1 MKKYISFIIFSA
13 ITLLFVNCDFEKE
26 FNYNQNPVAVETIDY
41 QNINPVSTKVTGKLN
56 SDQGNPIQQKGICY
70 SLNENPTIQDLKV
83 LSPDTNNGLFEII
96 ITNLLPNT
104 VYYVRAFATNN
115 IGTAYGSS
123 IKITTNPA
131 SLPTVAT
138 TTSITSISYNSAVSG
153 GSISNDG
160 YTFITSKGV
169 CWSNTNTMP
178 TISNSKTVN
187 GTGTSSFTSSLTSLL
202 SGTIYYV
209 RAYATNSVGTSYG
222 PVRTFTTLTATI
234 PTGITTISASSINQT
249 TATSGG
255 SITSNGG
262 SAITQKGICWSST
275 ISIPTISNSNTN
287 NGTGSTSYSSALT
300 GLVANTTY
308 YVRAYAINGIGIG
321 YGNTITFTTL
331 PNLIVGQAYQGGI
344 IAHIFVTGE
353 SGYVSGQVHGLIATT
368 SNQSTGAQWGCSGT
382 SIAGTSTT
390 LGSGLSNTTAIV
402 GGCTTSTIAAAICN
416 NLTSGGYS
424 DWYLPSRE
432 ELNKLYLNRSVIG
445 GFSGVPYWSSSQN
458 NSTTANSINF
468 NTGIVTSTS
477 TKTTAM
483 YVRAIRKF

>member
-1 MKKYISFIIFSA
+1 MKKYLTLIILSA

-41 QNINPVSTKVTGKLN
+41 LNINPVSTKVTGKLN
-56 SDQGNPIQQKGICY
+56 SDQGNPILQKGICY
-70 SLNENPTIQDLKV
+70 SINENPTIQDSKV

-115 IGTAYGSS
+115 IGTAYGSVL
-123 IKITTNPA
+123 KITTNPA

-138 TTSITSISYNSAVSG
+138 TTSISNISYNTASSG

-160 YTFITSKGV
+160 YAFITSKGV
-169 CWSNTNTMP
+169 CWSNTNTSP
-178 TISNSKTVN
+178 TISNNKTVN
-187 GTGTSSFTSSLTSLL
+187 GTGTSSFASSLTSLI
-202 SGTIYYV
+202 SGSTYYV

-222 PVRTFTTLTATI
+222 PVKTFTTLTATI
-234 PTGITTISASSINQT
+234 PTGITTTNASSINQT

-262 SAITQKGICWSST
+262 SAITQKGICWSNTNS
-275 ISIPTISNSNTN
+275 SPTISNSNTN
-287 NGTGSTSYSSALT
+287 NGTGNTSYSSSLT
-300 GLVANTTY
+300 GLLPNTTY
-308 YVRAYAINGIGIG
+308 YVRAYAQNGIGVG

-331 PNLIVGQAYQGGI
+331 SNLTVGQTYQGGI
-344 IAHIFVTGE
+344 IAYILVSGD
-353 SGYVSGQVHGLIATT
+353 SGYIAGQVHGLIATT
-368 SNQSTGAQWGCSGT
+368 SNQSTGTQWGCSGT
-382 SIAGTSTT
+382 SIAGTSTA
-390 LGSGLSNTTAIV
+390 LGSGLANTNAIV

-432 ELNKLYLNRSVIG
+432 ELNKLYLNRSAIG